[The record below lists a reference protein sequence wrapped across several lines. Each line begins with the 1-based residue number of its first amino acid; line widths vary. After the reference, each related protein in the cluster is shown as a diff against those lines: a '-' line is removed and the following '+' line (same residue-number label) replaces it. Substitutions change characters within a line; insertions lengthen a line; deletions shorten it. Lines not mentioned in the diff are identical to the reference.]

1 MLAYVLI
8 TTKSGYENQI
18 ATSLLEFSQVDNIHV
33 LFGEFDI
40 ICRIKTNS
48 EIELRK
54 FILNKLRKIE
64 GVEFTKTLIVAD

>member
-8 TTKSGYENQI
+8 TTQAGYENQI
-18 ATSLLEFSQVDNIHV
+18 ATSLLEFSQVGNIHV

-40 ICRIKTNS
+40 IFRIKVNS
-48 EIELRK
+48 EVELRR

-64 GVEFTKTLIVAD
+64 GVGFTKTLIVAD

>member
-1 MLAYVLI
+1 MLAYILI
-8 TTKSGYENQI
+8 TTKAGSENKI
-18 ATSLLEFSQVDNIHV
+18 ATMLLEFECVGNIHV

-40 ICRIKTNS
+40 ICRIKSNT

-54 FILNKLRKIE
+54 FILNKIRTIE